1 MTTRKIHATITI
13 SRPSYHDGRKAIR
26 ITINDQAS
34 RIEFLDAE
42 ISMEDFAECLTGH
55 GHQPIEIELRGMDVV
70 GKTRVRET
78 RTIEYTG
85 SNSWEREVLE
95 QWLQDNAQEE
105 GWIIDH
111 YLGSQSSIDHM
122 DGKTFLNYSVH
133 KYVEL

>member
-1 MTTRKIHATITI
+1 
-13 SRPSYHDGRKAIR
+13 
-26 ITINDQAS
+26 
-34 RIEFLDAE
+34 
-42 ISMEDFAECLTGH
+42 
-55 GHQPIEIELRGMDVV
+55 
-70 GKTRVRET
+70 
-78 RTIEYTG
+78 
-85 SNSWEREVLE
+85 LE